1 LLLVIV
7 ASIPIF
13 DRDAIGKLISIN
25 YQVRPN
31 SKCNSVPAAKHTS
44 NNLDFT

>member
-13 DRDAIGKLISIN
+13 DRDAIGKLISIT
-25 YQVRPN
+25 QL
-31 SKCNSVPAAKHTS
+31 SGMDSGGKKTS
-44 NNLDFT
+44 YPVDFMKK